1 MTTFS
6 DFKYLCGVLACAAAL
21 TGCATDAPVKP
32 VGPLPLADL
41 LSQGSQQAATGQKE
55 KAIAVWKQASNAYPG
70 DKTPWAN
77 IAQSRYESG
86 QYGEAITSAQEVLL
100 RDPNDKA
107 ANAIIAVAGLRL
119 ANRALGDLSRQNG
132 MTPQVRA
139 DSQEQ
144 VKQLREYMADAPA
157 VVPQTRPRI
166 AEPRPVRPPKDAN
179 PLKDLDKAPTKTVR
193 EPESK
198 GSSPFDVLTK

>member
-32 VGPLPLADL
+32 VGPLPLAEL
-41 LSQGSQQAATGQKE
+41 LNQGSQHAATGQKE
-55 KAIAVWKQASNAYPG
+55 KAIGVWKQATTAYPG
-70 DKTPWAN
+70 DKAPWAN
-77 IAQSRYESG
+77 IAQSRYDSG

-119 ANRALGDLSRQNG
+119 ANRSLGDLSRQQNG
-132 MTPQVRA
+132 LTPQVRA

-144 VKQLREYMADAPA
+144 VKQLREYMADAPVA
-157 VVPQTRPRI
+157 VQPPRPRP
-166 AEPRPVRPPKDAN
+166 AEPRPTRPTKEAN
-179 PLKDLDKAPTKTVR
+179 PLKELEKTPVKTVR
-193 EPESK
+193 EPEK
-198 GSSPFDVLTK
+198 GSPFDVLK